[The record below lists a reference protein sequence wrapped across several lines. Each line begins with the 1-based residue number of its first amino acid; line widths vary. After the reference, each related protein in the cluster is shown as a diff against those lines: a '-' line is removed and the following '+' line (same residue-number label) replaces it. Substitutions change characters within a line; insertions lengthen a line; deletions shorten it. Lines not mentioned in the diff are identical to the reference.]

1 MADYLGTSKDDV
13 LDQQK
18 LGLADWSG
26 TIRGLGGNDTLTGA
40 AIHLQ
45 GGAGNDVLVGTVPST
60 TANYWDSPAG
70 VNVNLQLGVAQDGWG
85 GQDKLINIHIVQGS
99 GFSDQFTGS
108 DQADNFWV
116 GAGDSVQAGGG
127 VDTVTIWDLAA
138 NWQINKITSNHQRA
152 VQKTTGK
159 YVDLINVEKL
169 QFQDVTRNLLYEE
182 TTVYQ
187 DVKSSV
193 PKGAFLIC
201 YSADVNKDG
210 RWDLVIGGGIFPPL
224 TAIETPPQILIQ
236 QANGGF
242 VKSAITGSAEGFV
255 HPREMASGDFN
266 GDGLTDIA
274 VIGHGYDIS
283 PFPGETPTVLLG
295 QKGGG
300 FLDASESLPGTPA
313 FTHSLAVADVNGD
326 GRDDLFLGNIYGQN
340 RFIPK
345 LLISQA
351 AGGFAEAPLPTTVGR
366 NALSPTGTL
375 PIASLLRDVTGD
387 GIIDLIAGGGDSGV
401 FIYKGLPSGRASQS
415 GPFFSERTSLP
426 VGRFAGTTTI
436 DIQSM
441 DINRDGL
448 QDLMLSQTNS
458 FYQGR
463 AIQLLVQ
470 QANGN
475 FVDETNTR
483 LHDWVTE
490 DQWITFINLVD
501 LNQDG
506 HTDML
511 ASGTAA
517 ASRCAYINDGTGH
530 FYAAGPNNGVPVLS
544 GDWLLPAQAGR
555 ILSVQNSPDGLLSV
569 RSIELSPGLTGPGY
583 TLPALAGAP
592 GFNEQYY
599 LAQHPEVATAVA
611 AGLMASGLASYLAK
625 GASAGHR
632 AYAPGTVVWGGNG
645 MDTAKYSGV
654 SSNYTLSSNPS
665 GVWGLSEGRTG
676 AGPKDT
682 FNQVERLQFSNKMVN
697 IESKP
702 HASYADLPVGL
713 YQFFITAF
721 NATPGVTYMDQ
732 LAEAYRYG
740 LSVKQIV
747 DIFTTKSQF
756 TDVYPT
762 SLSHAQ
768 LAQALVN
775 NIVKTSATVAT
786 KQAAVKDITDAMTLA
801 KWTVGQVIYQV
812 FGNLANFAYS
822 DPMWGN
828 TAEQFA
834 NQIAVAKTYTDTLS
848 QSTTDMATLRSVM
861 APVSH
866 LSDVSTQEL
875 QISLIGQ
882 ALLNG

>member
-1 MADYLGTSKDDV
+1 MPDYLGTSKDDV

-26 TIRGLGGNDTLTGA
+26 TIRGLAGNDTLTGG

-45 GGAGNDVLVGTVPST
+45 GGAGNDVLIGTSPAT
-60 TANYWDSPAG
+60 TVNYWDSPAG

-85 GQDKLINIHIVQGS
+85 GQDKLVNIHIVQGS
-99 GFSDQFTGS
+99 GISDQFTGS

-116 GAGDSVQAGGG
+116 GVGDSVQAGDG

-138 NWQINKITSNHQRA
+138 NWQINKISSNHQRA
-152 VQKTTGK
+152 VQKTSGK

-187 DVKSSV
+187 DVVPSV
-193 PKGAFLIC
+193 PRSAFLFC

-224 TAIETPPQILIQ
+224 TALETPPQILIQ
-236 QANGGF
+236 QPNGGF
-242 VKSAITGSAEGFV
+242 IKSTISGSVEGFV
-255 HPREMASGDFN
+255 HPREIASGDFN

-274 VIGHGYDIS
+274 VVGHGYDIS

-300 FLDASESLPGTPA
+300 FVDVSETLPGTAA

-340 RFIPK
+340 RFTPK

-351 AGGFAEAPLPTTVGR
+351 AGGFAEAALPTSVGR
-366 NALSPTGTL
+366 DALLTTGTL
-375 PIASLLRDVTGD
+375 PIASLMRDVTGD
-387 GIIDLIAGGGDSGV
+387 GIIDLIAGGGDIGV
-401 FIYKGLPSGRASQS
+401 FIYKGLPTGRASQS
-415 GPFFSERTSLP
+415 GPFFSERTALP
-426 VGRFAGTTTI
+426 VGRFANTTTI

-458 FYQGR
+458 SYQGR
-463 AIQLLVQ
+463 AIQLLIQ
-470 QANGN
+470 QADGK
-475 FVDETNTR
+475 FVDETSDR

-490 DQWITFINLVD
+490 EQWITFINLVD

-506 HTDML
+506 HMDML

-530 FYAAGPNNGVPVLS
+530 FYAAGPNNGVPVVS

-555 ILSVQNSPDGLLSV
+555 ILSVQNTAEGLLSV
-569 RSIELSPGLTGPGY
+569 LSIELSPGLTGPGN

-599 LAQHPEVATAVA
+599 LAQHPDVASAVA
-611 AGLMASGLASYLAK
+611 SGLMASGLASYLAK
-625 GASAGHR
+625 GAAAEHR
-632 AYAPGTVVWGGNG
+632 AYAPGTVVWGQDGI
-645 MDTAKYSGV
+645 DTAKYSGV
-654 SSNYTLSSNPS
+654 SSNYILSSSAS

-676 AGPKDT
+676 SGPKDT
-682 FNQVERLQFSNKMVN
+682 FIQIEKLQFSNKVIN
-697 IESKP
+697 IESKT
-702 HASYADLPVGL
+702 HSSYADLPVGL

-721 NATPGVTYMDQ
+721 NAAPGVTYMDQ
-732 LAEAYRYG
+732 LAEAYRAG
-740 LSVKQIV
+740 MTVKQIV

-756 TDVYPT
+756 TDMYPA
-762 SLSHAQ
+762 SMSHAQ

-775 NIVKTSATVAT
+775 NIVKTSASDVTQ
-786 KQAAVKDITDAMTLA
+786 QAAVKDITDAIGVA
-801 KWTVGQVIYQV
+801 KWTVGQVIFQV
-812 FGNLANFAYS
+812 FGNLANFPYS
-822 DPMWGN
+822 DPTWGN
-828 TAEQFA
+828 TAKQFA
-834 NQIAVAKTYTDTLS
+834 NQIAVAKTYTDTFS
-848 QSTTDMATLRSVM
+848 QSTTDLATLRSVM

-866 LSDVSTQEL
+866 LSDVSTQDM
-875 QISLIGQ
+875 QINLIGL
-882 ALLNG
+882 ALLS